1 MRHASIGPPFAARRP
16 VYLLVEV
23 GSDETDPTDDLASA
37 LDALGAG
44 DSAAIA
50 SDAAGPASALAAA

>member
-1 MRHASIGPPFAARRP
+1 MTVSSSSCAMPPLRPPFAARRP

-37 LDALGAG
+37 LDAARGRRLGG
-44 DSAAIA
+44 DR
-50 SDAAGPASALAAA
+50 D